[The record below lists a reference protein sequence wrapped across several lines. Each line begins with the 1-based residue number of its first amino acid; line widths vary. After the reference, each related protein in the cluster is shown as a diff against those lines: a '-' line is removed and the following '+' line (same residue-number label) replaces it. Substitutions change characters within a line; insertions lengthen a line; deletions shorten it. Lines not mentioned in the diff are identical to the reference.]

1 MDTSTLR
8 GLVAEK
14 AAQYSFRFEGD
25 KAEIEANLRREKHW
39 KRKRKV
45 KLAVLLDEMGLT
57 AEQLMADPLMAAW
70 DYIDF
75 EKPGYVLTGDCI
87 TRHFMHDDF
96 EDGLDCGVVTTPDDS
111 EVVAYFWHSD

>member
-1 MDTSTLR
+1 METSTLR
-8 GLVAEK
+8 GMVAEK
-14 AAQYSFRFEGD
+14 AAKYAFRFEGD
-25 KAEIEANLRREKHW
+25 RAEIEASLRREKCW

-57 AEQLMADPLMAAW
+57 VEQLMTDDFRVSW
-70 DYIDF
+70 DHFDI

-96 EDGLDCGVVTTPDDS
+96 EDGLDCGVMTTPDDS